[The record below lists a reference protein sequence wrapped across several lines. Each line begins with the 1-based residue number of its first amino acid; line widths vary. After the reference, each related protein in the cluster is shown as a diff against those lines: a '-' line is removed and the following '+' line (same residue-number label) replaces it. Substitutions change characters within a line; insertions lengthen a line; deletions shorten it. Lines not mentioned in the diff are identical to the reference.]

1 MSVAPVEKISEDI
14 SVECLQALFFL
25 DWQASRKH
33 CIKTR
38 QGFGPGLFL
47 VFFDEVQRYMVFG
60 KPIFSTQIISFLNV
74 QNIFCHTN
82 R

>member
-14 SVECLQALFFL
+14 SVECLQAPCFL
-25 DWQASRKH
+25 GFASRKH

-60 KPIFSTQIISFLNV
+60 KPIFSTQIISFLNI
-74 QNIFCHTN
+74 QNIFCHAN